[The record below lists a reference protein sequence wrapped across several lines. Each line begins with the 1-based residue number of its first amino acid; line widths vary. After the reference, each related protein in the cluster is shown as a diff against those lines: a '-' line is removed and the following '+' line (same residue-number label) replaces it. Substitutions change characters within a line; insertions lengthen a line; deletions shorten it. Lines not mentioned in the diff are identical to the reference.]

1 MRRSCIQ
8 GLIQGFMATF
18 TFIWNSFTEKLKIEK
33 TGQKQARKTEIGDRK
48 PLGCG
53 KSIVWSAMQIVNVPD
68 DFYVEHR
75 ARVDDI
81 ASLPSIASPKWE
93 KKFDEARSKVKI
105 IDARN
110 AASMRPKVR
119 IGSESAAKVEPASE
133 AQPEAKHGAAA
144 SPEAQGEATPS
155 KAQGRVTPAKSGPAS
170 LNVHGRI
177 TPSRAGP
184 ASSKAAAVLSA
195 KEFFAS
201 KLGSASSKAA
211 AAAAPLKTQAS
222 PLTTAAAN
230 PRVSA
235 SSTRVAA
242 VKARAS
248 ISRTRSSP
256 SSSSDDDDENEVW
269 ADADSGISSSDSGQ
283 SASNSGHSPR
293 QSVLNDFAQLQKAAS
308 AMDNFAS

>member
-1 MRRSCIQ
+1 MIHPANFQHLGALVLSYYQVDVRRPLSLSHGQ
-8 GLIQGFMATF
+8 GLIAGIMARF
-18 TFIWNSFTEKLKIEK
+18 TFIWNSITEKLKIEL

-119 IGSESAAKVEPASE
+119 SGSESAAKVEPATE

-144 SPEAQGEATPS
+144 LPEAQGEATPS
-155 KAQGRVTPAKSGPAS
+155 KAQGRVTPAKAGPPS
-170 LNVHGRI
+170 SKVQGGI
-177 TPSRAGP
+177 TPSKAGP
-184 ASSKAAAVLSA
+184 ASSKAPAVLSA
-195 KEFFAS
+195 QEFFAS
-201 KLGSASSKAA
+201 KLGSSKAA
-211 AAAAPLKTQAS
+211 AAAAPMKT
-222 PLTTAAAN
+222 
-230 PRVSA
+230 
-235 SSTRVAA
+235 
-242 VKARAS
+242 
-248 ISRTRSSP
+248 
-256 SSSSDDDDENEVW
+256 
-269 ADADSGISSSDSGQ
+269 
-283 SASNSGHSPR
+283 
-293 QSVLNDFAQLQKAAS
+293 
-308 AMDNFAS
+308 